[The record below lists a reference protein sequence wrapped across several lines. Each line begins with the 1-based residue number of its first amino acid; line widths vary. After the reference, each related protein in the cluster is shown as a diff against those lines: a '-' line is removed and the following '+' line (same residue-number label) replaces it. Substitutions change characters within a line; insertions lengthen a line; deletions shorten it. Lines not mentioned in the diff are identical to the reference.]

1 MSLLGL
7 LCLLLAIVAT
17 LLFVLYLMQRRELAG
32 VSEMTRQI
40 GRVLGT
46 QGPPTG
52 RIYLQ
57 TDEPELQE
65 LSQGVNQLIARASQP
80 GDRAPTNPRLFT
92 ELADRTHEI
101 VIIHRKVIL
110 FANQQFASLV
120 GIEREKLLGRG
131 MEDLV
136 TPEFADLVADV
147 LRKRLADEASADRFE
162 VEIIGFQ
169 AQVSRLELNIRRID
183 YEGAPALLVTGVEIV
198 QTSQVRALAEPTYAQ
213 ELAESGV
220 FRAPGFAAAGFA
232 TDSAASA
239 GGSAPAMA
247 LESIAEAIVTTD
259 ATGQIEYLN
268 PAAERLIGTTL
279 EAARGKAIG
288 TVVGLVDD
296 ADRRALSDPVYQALA
311 SGVPV
316 NLSRR
321 ALMITRGEGDERA
334 IELSASPMRTAE
346 GEIVGA
352 AVLMHDVTE
361 LRGFARQLSYQAT
374 HDALTGLVN
383 RREFERRL
391 DEAITTAR
399 RGESTHILCY
409 LDLDNFKL
417 VNDTSGHL
425 AGDSLLRDVARQL
438 REALRD
444 SDTVARLGGDE
455 FGMLLVGCP
464 LDKARQIADDL
475 CRRIAEFRFVWKDR
489 VFQIGAS
496 IGIVE
501 LARESSSVED
511 SLAAADS
518 ACYMAK
524 RQGTGNVV
532 VYSARDEALARST
545 GEIQWLQKLQ
555 SALKDQRFELY
566 VQTIV
571 PAVVVAPGNDKH
583 RDGGPAMELLV
594 RMKDETGRE
603 IQPMEFIRAAERY
616 RLMGLIDRWVVQK
629 ALDAIVDGTL
639 QVPEGR
645 CVAVNVSGQTLGDTQ
660 FLEFVVDCL
669 DRSGVAPAQLCFEM
683 TENAV
688 VANLDHARR
697 FVGVLHGMGCRFAL
711 DDFGSGVGSFSNLR
725 SLPMDYLKID
735 GSFTRNLGR
744 DTVNQAMVTAMIKLA
759 RTLNFKVIAEQVE
772 DAAALEMV
780 RLMGV
785 DFVQGFVISRPQKLR
800 LAPCGGAAPRGE
812 PTVCR
817 QCAGPADG
825 QHRQHEAPQQVLS
838 ERRLE
843 ALGEQ
848 HVRVRDHRHDVDR
861 CEAERRETRGQPH
874 EQQQW
879 QRELGRGRRD
889 RGPVWRQQW
898 HAVLLGEQSQRRF
911 PRGGLQPAGFQELPA
926 DMDAGGEQQPGLQ
939 GIERAQHGALRSER
953 IGKLHRE
960 LLRSGGAREARRR
973 ERNGTYLA
981 IGASVPPAIF
991 SQVPL
996 GRCTHSLASPSLRAW
1011 PAQEWPLAAQS
1022 FLPALA
1028 TP

>member
-65 LSQGVNQLIARASQP
+65 LSQGVNQLIARAAQLV
-80 GDRAPTNPRLFT
+80 DRAPTHPRLFT

-131 MEDLV
+131 LEDLV

-162 VEIIGFQ
+162 VEIVGFQ

-198 QTSQVRALAEPTYAQ
+198 QTSQVKALAEPTYAQ

-220 FRAPGFAAAGFA
+220 FRAPAFA
-232 TDSAASA
+232 TEVLRSPDGESAT
-239 GGSAPAMA
+239 A
-247 LESIAEAIVTTD
+247 LALQSIAEAIVTTD
-259 ATGQIEYLN
+259 ASGQIEYLN

-288 TVVGLVDD
+288 VVVGLVDD

-399 RGESTHILCY
+399 RGDSTHILCY

-425 AGDSLLRDVARQL
+425 AGDSLLRDIARQL

-464 LDKARQIADDL
+464 LEKARQIADDL

-566 VQTIV
+566 MQTIV
-571 PAVVVAPGNDKH
+571 PAVVAATGNGD
-583 RDGGPAMELLV
+583 GPAMELLV

-639 QVPEGR
+639 QLPEGR
-645 CVAVNVSGQTLGDTQ
+645 CVAVNVSGQTLGDMQ

-800 LAPCGGAAPRGE
+800 LAAA
-812 PTVCR
+812 
-817 QCAGPADG
+817 
-825 QHRQHEAPQQVLS
+825 
-838 ERRLE
+838 
-843 ALGEQ
+843 
-848 HVRVRDHRHDVDR
+848 
-861 CEAERRETRGQPH
+861 
-874 EQQQW
+874 
-879 QRELGRGRRD
+879 
-889 RGPVWRQQW
+889 
-898 HAVLLGEQSQRRF
+898 
-911 PRGGLQPAGFQELPA
+911 
-926 DMDAGGEQQPGLQ
+926 
-939 GIERAQHGALRSER
+939 
-953 IGKLHRE
+953 
-960 LLRSGGAREARRR
+960 
-973 ERNGTYLA
+973 
-981 IGASVPPAIF
+981 
-991 SQVPL
+991 
-996 GRCTHSLASPSLRAW
+996 
-1011 PAQEWPLAAQS
+1011 
-1022 FLPALA
+1022 
-1028 TP
+1028 